1 MKHDNKLG
9 QTGKKQ
15 NIAAMVV
22 LEGALWALVVQF
34 TSPFYQL
41 FVRQMGGDDLAIS
54 LVSSLPALFALVT
67 LMPFSAYI
75 DTVPRKKPFVARMI
89 FIYAMLLPIMAATPY
104 LGSFK
109 IPAFILLIALFNIPL
124 LAYTVGWQSF
134 FADILDERERVMPH
148 ARREMMKNYIQ
159 GIVSVAGG
167 FVLSYICVTN
177 AQKITTYQILFIIAF
192 VFAIMQRRVLVK
204 TDDSHVGDKAKKKM
218 LSVSEMVK
226 MAACELKKNKGFSVF
241 LIMLFV
247 FQIAANMGSSL
258 FFIYVVNVVG
268 ANEFLKNTLD
278 FVGVMLFGVTAT
290 FWGRI
295 IQKKGS
301 RFTSVIGYYA
311 CALSPILLVTW
322 NNTVG
327 LWINYVISGL
337 FAPPLHLGMFND
349 MLEQVP
355 EENRT
360 FNIGIYNTMM
370 QVAAFI
376 GPLLGVMVYRAS
388 TIEFALILSGVLRG
402 VGGLLFH
409 IRYVKGKKA

>member
-1 MKHDNKLG
+1 MERKPGRLRE
-9 QTGKKQ
+9 TGKSQ

-34 TSPFYQL
+34 TQPFYQL

-75 DTVPRKKPFVARMI
+75 DTVPRKKPLVGRMI
-89 FIYAMLLPIMAATPY
+89 ALYAVLLPLMAATPFM
-104 LGSFK
+104 GAIK
-109 IPAFILLIALFNIPL
+109 VPAFILLIALFNIPL

-177 AQKITTYQILFIIAF
+177 AQKITTYQLLFMIAF
-192 VFAIMQRRVLVK
+192 VFAVLQARVLKK
-204 TDDSHVGDKAKKKM
+204 TDDSHVADKPKKKM
-218 LSVSEMVK
+218 MSFAEIIR
-226 MAACELKKNKGFSVF
+226 MAASELKKNKSYSLF
-241 LIMLFV
+241 LGMLFI
-247 FQIAANMGSSL
+247 FYIAANMGSSL
-258 FFIYVVNVVG
+258 FFLYVVNVVG

-290 FWGRI
+290 FWGKI

-311 CALSPILLVTW
+311 CAASPILLVVW
-322 NNTVG
+322 NTTLG

-337 FAPPLHLGMFND
+337 FSPPLHLGMFND
-349 MLEQVP
+349 MLELVP

-360 FNIGIYNTMM
+360 FNIGIYNTML
-370 QVAAFI
+370 QIATFI

-388 TIEFALILSGVLRG
+388 TIEFALILSGVLRA

-409 IRYVKGKKA
+409 VRYVKTKG

>member
-1 MKHDNKLG
+1 MDQNHKLRE
-9 QTGKKQ
+9 TGKKQ
-15 NIAAMVV
+15 NIPAMVV

-34 TSPFYQL
+34 TAPFYQL

-54 LVSSLPALFALVT
+54 LVSSLPALFALIT

-75 DTVPRKKPFVARMI
+75 DTVPRKKPLVSRMI
-89 FIYAMLLPIMAATPY
+89 FIYAMLLPLMAATPFMGG
-104 LGSFK
+104 LK
-109 IPAFILLIALFNIPL
+109 VPAFILLIALFNIPL

-177 AQKITTYQILFIIAF
+177 AQKITTYQLLFMTAF

-204 TDDSHVGDKAKKKM
+204 TDDSHVPDKPKKKM
-218 LSVSEMVK
+218 LSVGQIIT
-226 MAACELKKNKGFSVF
+226 MAKAELGKNKGFSVF
-241 LIMLFV
+241 LAMLFI

-258 FFIYVVNVVG
+258 FFLYVVNVVG

-322 NNTVG
+322 NTTVG

-349 MLEQVP
+349 MLELVP

-360 FNIGIYNTMM
+360 FNIGIYNTML
-370 QVAAFI
+370 QVATFI

-409 IRYVKGKKA
+409 IRYRRSR

>member
-1 MKHDNKLG
+1 MDQNHKLRE
-9 QTGKKQ
+9 TGKKQ
-15 NIAAMVV
+15 NIPAMVV

-34 TSPFYQL
+34 TAPFYQL

-54 LVSSLPALFALVT
+54 LVSSLPALFALIT

-75 DTVPRKKPFVARMI
+75 DTVPRKKPLVSRMI
-89 FIYAMLLPIMAATPY
+89 FIYAMLLPLMAATPFMGG
-104 LGSFK
+104 LK
-109 IPAFILLIALFNIPL
+109 VPAFILLIALFNIPL

-167 FVLSYICVTN
+167 FILSYICVTN
-177 AQKITTYQILFIIAF
+177 AQKITTYQLLFMTAF
-192 VFAIMQRRVLVK
+192 VFAILQRRVLVK
-204 TDDSHVGDKAKKKM
+204 TDDSHVPDKPKKKM
-218 LSVSEMVK
+218 LSVGQIIT
-226 MAACELKKNKGFSVF
+226 MAKVELGKNKGFSVF
-241 LIMLFV
+241 LAMLFI

-258 FFIYVVNVVG
+258 FFLYVVNVVG

-322 NNTVG
+322 NTTVG
-327 LWINYVISGL
+327 LWINYVISGP
-337 FAPPLHLGMFND
+337 FSPRSPF
-349 MLEQVP
+349 VP
-355 EENRT
+355 SFRT
-360 FNIGIYNTMM
+360 
-370 QVAAFI
+370 
-376 GPLLGVMVYRAS
+376 MV
-388 TIEFALILSGVLRG
+388 
-402 VGGLLFH
+402 
-409 IRYVKGKKA
+409 

>member
-1 MKHDNKLG
+1 MKHDNKLR

-22 LEGALWALVVQF
+22 LEGVLWALVVQF

-89 FIYAMLLPIMAATPY
+89 FIYAMLLPLMAATPY

-204 TDDSHVGDKAKKKM
+204 TDDSHVHDKAKKKM

-258 FFIYVVNVVG
+258 FSI
-268 ANEFLKNTLD
+268 
-278 FVGVMLFGVTAT
+278 
-290 FWGRI
+290 
-295 IQKKGS
+295 
-301 RFTSVIGYYA
+301 
-311 CALSPILLVTW
+311 
-322 NNTVG
+322 
-327 LWINYVISGL
+327 
-337 FAPPLHLGMFND
+337 
-349 MLEQVP
+349 
-355 EENRT
+355 
-360 FNIGIYNTMM
+360 
-370 QVAAFI
+370 
-376 GPLLGVMVYRAS
+376 
-388 TIEFALILSGVLRG
+388 
-402 VGGLLFH
+402 
-409 IRYVKGKKA
+409 